1 MAASKNKFLQVVKYV
16 LLFGLA
22 ILLVYLAFRKVDWDV
37 FLSGLKQTRWV
48 WVVLFL
54 VASVVALIGRVIRWR
69 ELLHPFDDSI
79 GFGKVWDANNIGNLA
94 SAALPSTGEF
104 LRCGYMSSK
113 KLEFDKVLG
122 TILCERLWDFIAIL
136 VLAIVTFLL
145 QWDRFGGYF
154 EENILAP
161 LASAGAGWIMALIV
175 VAATIFI
182 VTVFLLKER
191 SDFCRKVAESIS
203 RLWTG
208 ITAFNKSKNKLLVAL
223 TTLLIW
229 FTYVVMCFCIIKA
242 MPALDG
248 LNLADA
254 AFLSLVGNIASVVPV
269 PGGIG
274 AYHYLVTAAVGLY
287 GFSWDSG
294 LLFSTLNHEIHAV
307 LIMVLGII
315 SYANYMRQSGR
326 KSKSVE

>member
-1 MAASKNKFLQVVKYV
+1 MAVHKNRFLQVVKYV

-22 ILLVYLAFRKVDWDV
+22 ILLVYLAFRKGDWYV

-203 RLWTG
+203 RLWAG

-326 KSKSVE
+326 KSKIVE

>member
-1 MAASKNKFLQVVKYV
+1 MAAHKNRFLQVVKYV

-22 ILLVYLAFRKVDWDV
+22 ILLVYLAFRKVDWYV

-203 RLWTG
+203 RLWAG

-326 KSKSVE
+326 KSKIVE